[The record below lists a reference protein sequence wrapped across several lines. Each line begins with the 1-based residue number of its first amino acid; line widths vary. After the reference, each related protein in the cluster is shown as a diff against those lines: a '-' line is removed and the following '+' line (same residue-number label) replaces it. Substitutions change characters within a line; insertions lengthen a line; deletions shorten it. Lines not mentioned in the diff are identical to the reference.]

1 MKTIKMLRLKNISVF
16 IAVFILI
23 LASCQKDNDI
33 LNSLDVQNVNSE
45 AASSAYIDENADM
58 SSVVMGSLTTTQYSG
73 ARTEGDIIS
82 GLGDR
87 DGRLKCATVTVNR
100 TGTKDAPAGTITI
113 DFTNGL
119 TSGGQACTDNHGVQ
133 RKGQIIITY
142 SGRRWWPGS
151 TFSIQLVDFYRNSTH
166 IEGTESDTT
175 KLSADSLHLK
185 FVSWL
190 VGGKITFGDGRTIE
204 RNHTFSKTWYR
215 SILPQNDEW
224 HLEGSAYG
232 KNKNGNVY
240 QMEIESPLIH
250 KVACWVSNKVFIP
263 VKGVKVITVT
273 TGSGINTYKVDFGDG
288 TCDNQVIVTIN
299 GKQKVITVNGDGN

>member
-1 MKTIKMLRLKNISVF
+1 MKTIKMLRLKNISVV

-33 LNSLDVQNVNSE
+33 LNSLDIQNVNSE
-45 AASSAYIDENADM
+45 AASSAYIDENSDI

-73 ARTEGDIIS
+73 ARVEGEIITS
-82 GLGDR
+82 PGDR

-113 DFTNGL
+113 DFGSAGTC
-119 TSGGQACTDNHGVQ
+119 SDNRGVI
-133 RKGQIIITY
+133 RKGKIIITY
-142 SGRRWWPGS
+142 SGRRWMPGS

-204 RNHTFSKTWYR
+204 RNHTFTKTWYR
-215 SILPQNDEW
+215 SSLPQNDEW
-224 HLEGSAYG
+224 YLEGSAYG

-250 KVACWVSNKVFIP
+250 KVTCWVSNKVFIP
-263 VKGVKVITVT
+263 VKGIKVITVT
-273 TGSGINTYKVDFGDG
+273 TTSGITTYKVDFGDG
-288 TCDNQVIVTIN
+288 TCDNQVTVTIN
-299 GKQKVITVNGDGN
+299 GKEKVITVNGDGN

>member
-1 MKTIKMLRLKNISVF
+1 MKAIKMLRLKNISVL

-23 LASCQKDNDI
+23 LASCQKDNEI

-45 AASSAYIDENADM
+45 AASSAYVNENSDM
-58 SSVVMGSLTTTQYSG
+58 SSTVIGSLTTTQYAG
-73 ARTEGDIIS
+73 ARMEGEIIY

-87 DGRLKCATVTVNR
+87 DGRLKCATVTINR

-113 DFTNGL
+113 DFGS
-119 TSGGQACTDNHGVQ
+119 SGSCADNHGVI
-133 RKGQIIITY
+133 RKGEIIITY
-142 SGRRWWPGS
+142 SGRRWMPGS

-240 QMEIESPLIH
+240 QMEIQSPLIH

-263 VKGVKVITVT
+263 VKGVKIITVT
-273 TGSGINTYKVDFGDG
+273 TSTGVNTYKVDLSYG
-288 TCDNQVIVTIN
+288 TWAIQV
-299 GKQKVITVNGDGN
+299 TVPFNVRE